1 MNDKPDQ
8 APYQELGYA
17 ISEDV
22 DSDIRYIISSARDR
36 AYRSINSELVTRN
49 WLIGK
54 RISEEI
60 ILGKDQENYGKKVI
74 SNLAYSLTKDFGK
87 GFTKRNL
94 YYYVR
99 FYEMFPNIVNAVRAQ
114 SSILSWTHY
123 RTLLNVTDDSA
134 REWYVHEAYNQNW
147 SSRTLERNIS
157 TQYYYRL
164 MSSQNR
170 TLVETEM
177 REKTREYQGNDRL
190 EFIKNP
196 VVAEFLD
203 MPMDR
208 SYRESDLETAIIDN
222 LQKFLLEMGKGYAFV
237 ARQKHIRTEHSDFFI
252 DLVFYNINLKCYVL
266 IDLKA
271 GSLTHQDIG
280 QMDMYVRMFDDFQ
293 LTEGDNPTIG
303 IILCNETDRDVVHY
317 SVLQDKERLFAAKYL
332 TYLPSEEELIREI
345 EAQKAIYF
353 SEHPEDEK
361 GEK

>member
-1 MNDKPDQ
+1 MSRETSTD
-8 APYQELGYA
+8 
-17 ISEDV
+17 ITITEDIV
-22 DSDIRYIISSARDR
+22 FSDSIIDDACMIINICQRS
-36 AYRSINSELVTRN
+36 AYRSVNIQLIRRN
-49 WLIGK
+49 WLLGK
-54 RISEEI
+54 RIADEE
-60 ILGKDQENYGKKVI
+60 LADGNGENYGKTIVK
-74 SNLAYSLTKDFGK
+74 NLSIELTSRYGK
-87 GFTKRNL
+87 GYTQRNL
-94 YYYVR
+94 YNYIR
-99 FYEMFPNIVNAVRAQ
+99 FYRLFPDILHAVSAK
-114 SSILSWTHY
+114 SPLLTWTHY
-123 RTLLNVTDDSA
+123 RALLNVFDDKARIWYA
-134 REWYVHEAYNQNW
+134 REAYDQNW
-147 SSRTLERNIS
+147 SVRTLERNIS
-157 TQYYYRL
+157 TQYYHRL

-170 TLVETEM
+170 APVEKEM
-177 REKTREYQGNDRL
+177 MEKTEGYQGNDRL

-203 MPMDR
+203 MPIDQR
-208 SYRESDLETAIIDN
+208 YRESDLETAIIDN

-280 QMDMYVRMFDDFQ
+280 QMDMYVRMFDDLQ
-293 LTEGDNPTIG
+293 LTEGDSPTIG

-353 SEHPEDEK
+353 SEHPEDE
-361 GEK
+361 EN